1 MTDLLVFN
9 LAVDVDDPILG
20 FATDW
25 LNRLAERFSTV
36 DVITM
41 RAGRLDVAANVRVWS
56 VGKEKGYGEA
66 RRALTFYAVLLR
78 LLLTRRYA
86 ACFAHM
92 MPLFALMGAP
102 LLAVFRVPQTLWY
115 THRQAHRVLRWATRV
130 VRRVVTAA
138 PDSFPIPTGKLRVVG
153 HGIDTTAFTPALSSG
168 VESPVIVQVARLMPI
183 KRQPSLIRALA
194 RMKQVGAR
202 LVFVGGVPPEQS
214 ADYQRDLERLVADL
228 GLSARVRFA
237 GDQDREGVIANL
249 RSATVAVNLSPPGLF
264 DKAALESMACALPT
278 VVSSPAFR
286 PLLGEWDPLLRVEP
300 PEDDAALAERLDALL
315 ALPDIE
321 RRQIGDALRARVQA
335 AHGLEGL
342 IDRVVSVLLTGEVK
356 T

>member
-1 MTDLLVFN
+1 MTHLLVFN

-41 RAGRLDVAANVRVWS
+41 RAGRVDVAANVRVWS
-56 VGKEKGYGEA
+56 VGKEKGYGET
-66 RRALTFYAVLLR
+66 RRALIFYAMLLR

-92 MPLFALMGAP
+92 MPLFALMAAP
-102 LLAVFRVPQTLWY
+102 LLAIFRVPQTLWY
-115 THRQAHRVLRWATRV
+115 THRQVHPILRWATRV

-153 HGIDTTAFTPALSSG
+153 HGIDTAAFAPASPAEG
-168 VESPVIVQVARLMPI
+168 ESPVIVQVARLMPI
-183 KRQPSLIRALA
+183 KRQSSLIQAVA
-194 RMKQVGAR
+194 RMTQVRAHII
-202 LVFVGGVPPEQS
+202 FVGGVPPEQPI
-214 ADYQRDLERLVADL
+214 DYQRDLERLAADL
-228 GLSARVRFA
+228 GLSAQVRFA

-264 DKAALESMACALPT
+264 DKAALESMACAVPT
-278 VVSSPAFR
+278 LVSSPAFR
-286 PLLGEWDPLLRVEP
+286 PLLGEWDPLLRVES
-300 PEDDAALAERLDALL
+300 PEDDAALAARLDVLL
-315 ALPDIE
+315 SLPDAE
-321 RRQIGDALRARVQA
+321 RHRIGEELRAHVQA

-342 IDRVVSVLLTGEVK
+342 IDRLVSVLLTGEIRA
-356 T
+356 